1 MDWATISA
9 SPYYTWVILPFL
21 IFLAR
26 IGDVSI
32 STIRVIFISKGFK
45 HMAPVLGFLEILIWL
60 LAIGQIFQNLHN
72 PLCYIAYAGGF
83 AMGNYIGITI
93 VDKLSLGQ
101 VLVRIITRRD
111 AVELLSRLRQEEI
124 GVTSVEAQGPIGPVK
139 ILFSIIKRCDLK
151 RVVDIVK
158 QYNPHAF
165 YSVEDISFVS
175 MGQFPESRPRRRML
189 NIFRAHRKSK

>member
-9 SPYYTWVILPFL
+9 SPYYTWAILPLL

-45 HMAPVLGFLEILIWL
+45 HVAPVLGFLEILIWL

-72 PLCYIAYAGGF
+72 PLCYIAYALGF

-111 AVELLSRLRQEEI
+111 AVELLNRLRQEDI
-124 GVTSVEAQGPIGPVK
+124 GLTSVEAQGPIGPVK
-139 ILFSIIKRCDLK
+139 VIFSIVKRYDLK

-158 QYNPHAF
+158 QYNPNAF

-175 MGQFPESRPRRRML
+175 MGQFPESRPRGRML
-189 NIFRAHRKSK
+189 DIFRAHRKSK